1 LAGQETSNVLSAH
14 RFRDSR
20 VTQIAEGLSTM
31 KDMKSMKA
39 ASPLKTIHLFFF
51 VSFVLFVVPKALF
64 YQLKGAGTAPYDLA
78 AP

>member
-1 LAGQETSNVLSAH
+1 
-14 RFRDSR
+14 
-20 VTQIAEGLSTM
+20 M

-64 YQLKGAGTAPYDLA
+64 YQLKGAGSAPYDLA